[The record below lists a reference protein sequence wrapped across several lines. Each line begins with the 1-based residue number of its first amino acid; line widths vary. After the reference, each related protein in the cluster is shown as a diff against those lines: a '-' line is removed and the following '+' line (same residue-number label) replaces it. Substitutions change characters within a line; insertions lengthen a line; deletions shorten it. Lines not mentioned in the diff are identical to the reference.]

1 MGIKRT
7 RARLTL
13 FFDLAIITELMEQA
27 RIQKITVKELATDL
41 VITALI
47 QLKTGSKLK
56 DSWESL
62 TMREQEATALTC
74 RGETNRQIAARLG
87 VSPETVKTHVRNA
100 LVKFNLHGKS
110 ELRMALG
117 KWDFSEWG

>member
-13 FFDLAIITELMEQA
+13 SFDLAVITELMEQA
-27 RIQKITVKELATDL
+27 RIQKITAKELATDL
-41 VITALI
+41 VITELI
-47 QLKTGSKLK
+47 QLKAGSKLK